1 MIARART
8 RAWLAPGL
16 ACALLLLAGCGS
28 GDEAAIPAAPS
39 AVAAASA
46 VAGDPDV
53 LLEAQALTVLDQ
65 PVRYPKKK
73 AAEITSEILALDPG
87 QETGWHKYR
96 TPLYAYVLEGTLTV
110 EYDAGVIKEFAA
122 GTALIDAM
130 NVWLNGSNRTDAPVR
145 VLMVHLGAAGV
156 TNSVKRP

>member
-46 VAGDPDV
+46 VAGIRMFYSR
-53 LLEAQALTVLDQ
+53 LRL
-65 PVRYPKKK
+65 
-73 AAEITSEILALDPG
+73 
-87 QETGWHKYR
+87 
-96 TPLYAYVLEGTLTV
+96 
-110 EYDAGVIKEFAA
+110 
-122 GTALIDAM
+122 
-130 NVWLNGSNRTDAPVR
+130 
-145 VLMVHLGAAGV
+145 
-156 TNSVKRP
+156 